1 KRGERKKRKEGKRS
15 SWQRRTLPHRVQCST
30 IRAHG
35 LNCRVRDGAGWT
47 PMALATNKNLHSPY
61 AFIHLVHS
69 PATHHH
75 HYSKHPV
82 STRASTSPYH
92 RAKPSTISTG

>member
-1 KRGERKKRKEGKRS
+1 MPLGIIHKRGKRKKRKEGKRS

-61 AFIHLVHS
+61 AFIHLVHHQ
-69 PATHHH
+69 PHT
-75 HYSKHPV
+75 
-82 STRASTSPYH
+82 TTITTQTSRIHQSIHFSVP
-92 RAKPSTISTG
+92 PG